1 MILLSLGTTRACGG
15 INMEFLVVLILSG
28 CDDLA
33 LAAGLKLEVSCKM
46 VKGLF
51 RLLFC
56 QNGYPYV
63 KGHHKNLLKLLQ

>member
-1 MILLSLGTTRACGG
+1 MILLSLGTTRACD
-15 INMEFLVVLILSG
+15 INVEFLVVLIPSG

-33 LAAGLKLEVSCKM
+33 FAAGLKLEVSCKT

-56 QNGYPYV
+56 QNGYPSL
-63 KGHHKNLLKLLQ
+63 KEHCKNLLKHLQ